1 MGVVRLIP
9 TARFVPMRLHCVQ
22 LLQQVLQYFS
32 WWCTFSLSFDAS
44 LKLADSSGGYI
55 PSCALLLDVLKF
67 NELTK
72 KPKASTQA
80 PPNLAYCMKI
90 PPSAWS
96 TRVTQV
102 RYFPRRCC
110 CYRSRVF
117 FCGVGSRDQHHFRV
131 VET

>member
-44 LKLADSSGGYI
+44 LKLADSSGVYI

-80 PPNLAYCMKI
+80 PPNLAYCI
-90 PPSAWS
+90 
-96 TRVTQV
+96 
-102 RYFPRRCC
+102 RYHLARGRHELHKCVIFPVVVAVISHG
-110 CYRSRVF
+110 YF
-117 FCGVGSRDQHHFRV
+117 FVG
-131 VET
+131 